1 MKKIKLKRFV
11 ITVVIMLACYL
22 LQCTLFP
29 SLELASVKPNLLL
42 IVTAAYGFM
51 RGPKTGMWI
60 GFFSGLLIDIQFGTV
75 LGLYALIYLMIG
87 YVNGLFSETYFDEDI
102 KLPLL
107 LIAGSEFVYGLLIY
121 FLMFMLRGE
130 FDFVYYL
137 MHVII
142 PELIY
147 TVGVTL
153 ILYQL
158 ILWINQKLEAEEKG
172 VQVNLFEKIK
182 EVFHRIVN
190 SRLTVL
196 ILAFCVMFAILVNR
210 LFYLQI
216 VKGDYYLN
224 NYKLQIKKTRELSG
238 TRGNIYDRNGNLLA
252 YNELAYS
259 VTFEDNI
266 TNDSKKNDTI
276 NGILEKV
283 MQIVEAHGDS
293 VISDFGVVLDSAGN
307 YQFLQTDET
316 LKLRFIADVYG
327 KKTIDELSD
336 AQKQQSAEDVIHYLC
351 TDDTYGYGIDDK
363 NLDKSHVL
371 KLVTMRYAI
380 GLNSF
385 QKYIPTV
392 LASDVSDETVAAI
405 MENLDQMDGVD
416 IAEDSLRRYTD
427 SKYFA
432 SIIGYTGK
440 ISQEEYDALTKEQKK
455 KYSLSDIVGK
465 SGLEQTMDEVLQGTK
480 GEISYYTDNVG
491 KVTDTVSKK
500 DPGAGNDV
508 YLTIDKDLQE
518 QTYKL
523 LEEKLAGIV
532 RSKLRNVMN
541 YDPSTT
547 NDSSEIIIP
556 VDDAYNAFIA
566 NEILDETH
574 FGAADAKAV
583 EKTVY
588 EIFTNRKASV
598 IQEILAELNNA
609 GATAYKDLSKEMQAY
624 MDYVCDTVLAK
635 NTGILNM
642 DLVDTK
648 DETYLAW
655 AKEETI
661 NLNQYLNYAISK
673 NWIDTSKLSEEV
685 AEQKYSDSGE
695 IYQGILKF
703 LEEYLN
709 SDADFDKL
717 LYKYL
722 IKSEGISGAQICAM
736 VYEQGVLPMDEAAYN
751 GLNNRS
757 VNPYTWLCQKI
768 ENLEITP
775 GQLALEPCTG
785 SAVVSDPNTGEVLA
799 CVSYPGYDNN
809 RLSNTMDSKYYN
821 QLVTG
826 LSRPFYNNATQERTA
841 PGSTYKMLTAAAGL
855 TEGIVTADTTFYCT
869 GVFDKITPNPKCWIY
884 PGAHGYE
891 NVVTALRDSCND
903 YFYNIGYELGMNG
916 QEYDSN
922 KGTDTLAK
930 YAKEFGLGEKS
941 GVEIPESEPQ
951 ISDEYSVQSAI
962 GQGTNNF
969 TVSQL
974 NRYVAAVANRGTV
987 YKLTL
992 LDKTT
997 DVNGKVIKEYEPEV
1011 TNTIDDISDN
1021 TWNLL
1026 HQGMI
1031 AMVQDM
1037 SQFNG
1042 MEISMA
1048 GKTGTAQQ
1056 SEVHPDHVL
1065 FVGFAP
1071 AENPEIAVAVRIA
1084 NGYSS
1089 AYTAEIGRDI
1099 VKSYYK
1105 TSDSDKL
1112 VTGKA
1117 AQLGAVTAGD

>member
-1 MKKIKLKRFV
+1 M
-11 ITVVIMLACYL
+11 
-22 LQCTLFP
+22 
-29 SLELASVKPNLLL
+29 
-42 IVTAAYGFM
+42 
-51 RGPKTGMWI
+51 
-60 GFFSGLLIDIQFGTV
+60 
-75 LGLYALIYLMIG
+75 
-87 YVNGLFSETYFDEDI
+87 
-102 KLPLL
+102 
-107 LIAGSEFVYGLLIY
+107 
-121 FLMFMLRGE
+121 
-130 FDFVYYL
+130 
-137 MHVII
+137 
-142 PELIY
+142 
-147 TVGVTL
+147 
-153 ILYQL
+153 
-158 ILWINQKLEAEEKG
+158 
-172 VQVNLFEKIK
+172 FEKIK
-182 EVFHRIVN
+182 EVFRRVVN
-190 SRLTVL
+190 SRLIVL
-196 ILAFCVMFAILVNR
+196 ILAFCVLFAVLVNR

-224 NYKLQIKKTRELSG
+224 NYKLKIQKTRELSG

-266 TNDSKKNDTI
+266 ASGSKKNDTI
-276 NGILEKV
+276 NGILKKV
-283 MQIVEAHGDS
+283 IEIVEAHGDS
-293 VISDFGVVLDSAGN
+293 VISDFGIVLDSAGN

-316 LKLRFIADVYG
+316 LRLRFVADVYG
-327 KKTIDELSD
+327 KATIEELS
-336 AQKQQSAEDVIHYLC
+336 AEQKQQSAEVVIHYLC
-351 TDDTYGYGIDDK
+351 TDDNYGYGIDDK
-363 NLDKSHVL
+363 NLDKIQVL

-405 MENLDQMDGVD
+405 MENLDQMEGVD
-416 IAEDSLRRYTD
+416 VAEDSLRRYTD

-432 SIIGYTGK
+432 SILGYTGK
-440 ISQEEYDALTKEQKK
+440 ISQEEYDALGKDQKK
-455 KYSLSDIVGK
+455 KYSLSDTVGK
-465 SGLEQTMDEVLQGTK
+465 AGLEQTMDEVLQGTK
-480 GEISYYTDNVG
+480 GEISYYVDSVG

-508 YLTIDKDLQE
+508 YLTIDKNLQV

-547 NDSSEIIIP
+547 NDASEIIIP

-574 FGAADAKAV
+574 FGAEDAKPV
-583 EKTVY
+583 EKAVH
-588 EIFTNRKASV
+588 EIFVSRKESAT
-598 IQEILAELNNA
+598 QEILAEMNNPSA
-609 GATAYKDLSKEMQAY
+609 VPYKELSKEMQAY
-624 MDYVCDTVLAK
+624 MDYVCDTVLTK

-642 DLVDTK
+642 SAVDTS
-648 DETYLAW
+648 DEIYLAW

-661 NLNQYLNYAISK
+661 NINQYLNYAISR
-673 NWIDTSKLSEEV
+673 NWISTSKLSSDV
-685 AEQKYSDSGE
+685 SSQKYSDSGE

-703 LEEYLN
+703 LEEYLR
-709 SDADFDKL
+709 SDVNFDKL

-751 GLNNRS
+751 GLNNGS

-809 RLSNTMDSKYYN
+809 RLSNIMDSNYYN

-841 PGSTYKMLTAAAGL
+841 PGSTYKMLTAVAGL
-855 TEGIVTADTTFYCT
+855 TEGTVTGDTTFYCT

-903 YFYNIGYELGMNG
+903 YFYNIGYAMGMSG
-916 QEYDSN
+916 EEYDSD

-930 YAKEFGLGEKS
+930 YAKEFGLDEKS

-962 GQGTNNF
+962 GQGTNNY

-974 NRYVAAVANRGTV
+974 NRYVAAVADRGTV
-987 YKLTL
+987 HKLTL

-1011 TNTIDDISDN
+1011 TNTIEAVSDH
-1021 TWNLL
+1021 TWNLI

-1037 SQFNG
+1037 PQFNG
-1042 MEISMA
+1042 MEVSMA

-1071 AENPEIAVAVRIA
+1071 AEKPEIAIAVRIA
-1084 NGYSS
+1084 NGYNS

-1099 VKSYYK
+1099 VKTYYQ

-1112 VTGKA
+1112 ITGKA
-1117 AQLGAVTAGD
+1117 AQLGAAVSGD

>member
-1 MKKIKLKRFV
+1 M
-11 ITVVIMLACYL
+11 
-22 LQCTLFP
+22 
-29 SLELASVKPNLLL
+29 
-42 IVTAAYGFM
+42 
-51 RGPKTGMWI
+51 
-60 GFFSGLLIDIQFGTV
+60 
-75 LGLYALIYLMIG
+75 
-87 YVNGLFSETYFDEDI
+87 
-102 KLPLL
+102 
-107 LIAGSEFVYGLLIY
+107 
-121 FLMFMLRGE
+121 
-130 FDFVYYL
+130 
-137 MHVII
+137 
-142 PELIY
+142 
-147 TVGVTL
+147 
-153 ILYQL
+153 
-158 ILWINQKLEAEEKG
+158 
-172 VQVNLFEKIK
+172 
-182 EVFHRIVN
+182 
-190 SRLTVL
+190 
-196 ILAFCVMFAILVNR
+196 
-210 LFYLQI
+210 
-216 VKGDYYLN
+216 
-224 NYKLQIKKTRELSG
+224 
-238 TRGNIYDRNGNLLA
+238 
-252 YNELAYS
+252 
-259 VTFEDNI
+259 
-266 TNDSKKNDTI
+266 
-276 NGILEKV
+276 
-283 MQIVEAHGDS
+283 
-293 VISDFGVVLDSAGN
+293 
-307 YQFLQTDET
+307 
-316 LKLRFIADVYG
+316 
-327 KKTIDELSD
+327 
-336 AQKQQSAEDVIHYLC
+336 
-351 TDDTYGYGIDDK
+351 
-363 NLDKSHVL
+363 
-371 KLVTMRYAI
+371 
-380 GLNSF
+380 
-385 QKYIPTV
+385 
-392 LASDVSDETVAAI
+392 
-405 MENLDQMDGVD
+405 
-416 IAEDSLRRYTD
+416 
-427 SKYFA
+427 
-432 SIIGYTGK
+432 
-440 ISQEEYDALTKEQKK
+440 
-455 KYSLSDIVGK
+455 
-465 SGLEQTMDEVLQGTK
+465 
-480 GEISYYTDNVG
+480 
-491 KVTDTVSKK
+491 
-500 DPGAGNDV
+500 
-508 YLTIDKDLQE
+508 
-518 QTYKL
+518 
-523 LEEKLAGIV
+523 
-532 RSKLRNVMN
+532 
-541 YDPSTT
+541 
-547 NDSSEIIIP
+547 
-556 VDDAYNAFIA
+556 
-566 NEILDETH
+566 
-574 FGAADAKAV
+574 
-583 EKTVY
+583 
-588 EIFTNRKASV
+588 

-609 GATAYKDLSKEMQAY
+609 GATVYKDLSKEMQAY

-751 GLNNRS
+751 GLNNGS

-1056 SEVHPDHVL
+1056 SEIHPDHVL

-1105 TSDSDKL
+1105 ISDSDKL